1 MGRISVCF
9 IEEYWMRNPAWIVR
23 SAVFTASTRWHV
35 TCPWRNVCW
44 SGWLLMRIAMMCGWL
59 ALSDAIAH
67 LSALWDSLTKS
78 LWHIHMQPVIQIS
91 LVLFESF
98 YVYMNWEYGDLK
110 QKRKKP
116 NNFGLLPSSMTV
128 IFSAGRQFKLSC
140 VLAVFLLVET
150 AQSSSYTDTH
160 LHVLHVDMYD
170 ICT

>member
-1 MGRISVCF
+1 
-9 IEEYWMRNPAWIVR
+9 
-23 SAVFTASTRWHV
+23 
-35 TCPWRNVCW
+35 
-44 SGWLLMRIAMMCGWL
+44 
-59 ALSDAIAH
+59 
-67 LSALWDSLTKS
+67 
-78 LWHIHMQPVIQIS
+78 MQPVIQMS

-140 VLAVFLLVET
+140 VLAVFLQVET